1 LEEFTE
7 VKSIVIC

>member
-1 LEEFTE
+1 